1 MQTIDPTWE
10 ISVEDVKDML
20 RRNEEFMLLDVRQPE
35 EHAIA
40 RIEGATFIPLGDLP
54 AALPRLQEHA
64 DKTIVTHCHLGM
76 RSLQAAAFLRQQGF
90 EDVRSMAGGIDAWAD
105 RIDPSVPRY

>member
-1 MQTIDPTWE
+1 MPSIDPAWE
-10 ISVEDVKDML
+10 VSVEDVKRML
-20 RRNEEFMLLDVRQPE
+20 DEREDFILLDVRQPE
-35 EHAIA
+35 EHAMA
-40 RIEGATFIPLGDLP
+40 RIESSTFIPLGELP

-64 DKTIVTHCHLGM
+64 DKPIVTHCHLGM

-90 EDVRSMAGGIDAWAD
+90 DDVKSMAGGIDAWAE

>member
-1 MQTIDPTWE
+1 M
-10 ISVEDVKDML
+10 
-20 RRNEEFMLLDVRQPE
+20 
-35 EHAIA
+35 A
-40 RIEGATFIPLGDLP
+40 RIESSTFIPLGELP

-64 DKTIVTHCHLGM
+64 DKPIVTHCHLGM

-90 EDVRSMAGGIDAWAD
+90 DDVKSMAGGIDAWAE